1 MLSSTSSHSLATT
14 VGVLLACA
22 LLSAPFVIPL
32 AFRCLG
38 SVLRRRSNGRRALLR
53 ARVELEEDAY
63 RAQKARQSKSEDE
76 EDWERVESY
85 AAGLS
90 RSSASAESDWDGVIG
105 FFHPFW

>member
-14 VGVLLACA
+14 VGVLLICA
-22 LLSAPFVIPL
+22 LLSTPFVIPL

-38 SVLRRRSNGRRALLR
+38 SVLCRRSKGRRALLR

-63 RAQKARQSKSEDE
+63 RAHEARQSKSEDE
-76 EDWERVESY
+76 EEWERVESY
-85 AAGLS
+85 AAGQS
-90 RSSASAESDWDGVIG
+90 RSSVTDENDWDGVIG